1 MRDHDQQFFDTF
13 MLVVG
18 ILIGATVFLFLLAS
32 RIAIDTQ
39 GEFVLSDP
47 TVRAEIE
54 ARIRPVGSVILA
66 GSDELAAAVA
76 APAAAAQ
83 QAAAPMTGPQV
94 YNAACFAC
102 HAPPGVAGAP
112 ALGDAAAWEA
122 RVAQGRELINQ
133 HALNGLNAMPAKGGR
148 PDFSDAEVLGAV
160 DYMLEQLGQ

>member
-54 ARIRPVGSVILA
+54 ARIRPVGTVILA
-66 GSDELAAAVA
+66 GSAELAAAVA
-76 APAAAAQ
+76 TPAAAASQ
-83 QAAAPMTGPQV
+83 VAAPMTGPQV

-112 ALGDAAAWEA
+112 ALGDNAAWEA
-122 RVAQGRELINQ
+122 RVAQGRELLDQ
-133 HALNGLNAMPAKGGR
+133 HALTGLNAMPPKGGR
-148 PDFSDAEVLGAV
+148 VDLSDAEIIAAV
-160 DYMLEQLGQ
+160 DYMLEQLSQ